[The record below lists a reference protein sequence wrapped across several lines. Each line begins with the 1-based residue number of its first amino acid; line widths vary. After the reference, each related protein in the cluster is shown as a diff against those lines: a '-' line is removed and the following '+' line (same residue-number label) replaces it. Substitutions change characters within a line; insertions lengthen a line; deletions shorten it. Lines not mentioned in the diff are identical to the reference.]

1 MIEIDDEILVSAPSE
16 PDDDFWLEQGRKM
29 LADSLASVRMA
40 AGELMKG
47 LGILQG
53 LYLGILGFTEF
64 VPKTFSI
71 VAKLF
76 FIVPLLLWLVALY
89 HCLKVMMTEA
99 AEINLNAPGEVREF
113 YRWLLGEKQAA
124 LQQAFWW
131 FFSGLLAGF
140 VMVMFRLKL

>member
-1 MIEIDDEILVSAPSE
+1 MIETDDEILVSAPSE

-29 LADSLASVRMA
+29 LADSLASVRTA

-64 VPKTFSI
+64 VPKTFSV
-71 VAKLF
+71 VAKFF

-99 AEINLNAPGEVREF
+99 AEVNLNAPGEVRGF
-113 YRWLLGEKQAA
+113 YGRLLCEKQAA

-131 FFSGLLAGF
+131 LFGGLVFGF
-140 VMVMFRLKL
+140 VMVVFRLKM